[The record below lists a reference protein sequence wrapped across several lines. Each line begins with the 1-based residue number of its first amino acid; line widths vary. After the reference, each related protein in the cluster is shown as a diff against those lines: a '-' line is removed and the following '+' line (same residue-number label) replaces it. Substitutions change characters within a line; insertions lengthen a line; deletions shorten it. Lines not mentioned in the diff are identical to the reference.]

1 MESRISL
8 TPRGLALLARL
19 KLVSLTQRRVEGL
32 PVGSAH
38 CTSAERARPPV
49 WRELAK
55 VARKNPLVAE
65 LQANEWTLA

>member
-38 CTSAERARPPV
+38 CTSAERALS

-55 VARKNPLVAE
+55 VARAE
-65 LQANEWTLA
+65 LEASEWTLA